1 MRKISYE
8 HMFSLFE
15 IDSSIEQGLRWKVQV
30 SNLIIG
36 GPAGGNNSRGY
47 FNTKINGK
55 YYLNHR
61 IIFAIHNKVDLT
73 DEIIDHI
80 DRNPHNNHPNN
91 LRVVTNIQN
100 CRNRTKQKTT
110 AASKYIGVTRNKQTN
125 NWLARITVNQN
136 RISLGTFKTEEEAA
150 MARNEYIIENN
161 LEYFNLAVL

>member
-1 MRKISYE
+1 MRKLSFE
-8 HMFSLFE
+8 HMNSLFE
-15 IDSSIEQGLRWKVQV
+15 IDSSIKEGIRWKVQV
-30 SNLIIG
+30 ANLRIG
-36 GPAGGNNSRGY
+36 TPAGTADTAGY
-47 FNTKINGK
+47 FNTKINRK
-55 YYLNHR
+55 YYRNHR
-61 IIFAIHNKVDLT
+61 IVFVIHNKVDLA

-80 DRNPHNNHPNN
+80 DRDPHNNHPNN

-125 NWLARITVNQN
+125 NWLARITVNRN